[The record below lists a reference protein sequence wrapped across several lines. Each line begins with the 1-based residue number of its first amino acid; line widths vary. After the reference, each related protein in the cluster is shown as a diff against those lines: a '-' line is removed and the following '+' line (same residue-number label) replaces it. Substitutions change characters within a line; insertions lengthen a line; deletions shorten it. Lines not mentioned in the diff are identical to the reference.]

1 MKNHRADKR
10 QAGLARLARRL
21 RWLGWT
27 IALLLLATCW
37 PALGA
42 NLLDRVNQQEITQ
55 VVRLKAGHSKVLR
68 TAFVLTRISVADPDI
83 ADLIL

>member
-1 MKNHRADKR
+1 MKSLNWKIKGIKAAPYHVM
-10 QAGLARLARRL
+10 
-21 RWLGWT
+21 T
-27 IALLLLATCW
+27 FMTALLLLATCW